1 MDSTAIASK
10 TGFDRKTLHEKK
22 SPRKIH
28 FNHTRQNILTKSAFK
43 PAEEIKT
50 EAVAQSCSVKK
61 VFLEISQN
69 LQENTCA
76 TVFLMKLL
84 ASGVFLWILQNF

>member
-1 MDSTAIASK
+1 MIFAKTSK

-22 SPRKIH
+22 SPRKNH

-43 PAEEIKT
+43 PADEIKT